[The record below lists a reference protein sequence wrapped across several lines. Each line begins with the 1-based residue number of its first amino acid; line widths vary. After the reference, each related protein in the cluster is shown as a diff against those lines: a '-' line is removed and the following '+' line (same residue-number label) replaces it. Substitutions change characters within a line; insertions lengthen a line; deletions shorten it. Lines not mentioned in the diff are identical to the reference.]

1 MEISKRS
8 FFNPIKLTA
17 AQKAA
22 GTHETAMRIIDDEVT
37 AREPKLRDFASCGRR
52 DAPKSKKSTAT
63 TKIISVVPKLPI
75 ILLSVSGPSPTKGG
89 VYMIQLN
96 ASAITPQ
103 PT

>member
-37 AREPKLRDFASCGRR
+37 AREPKLRDFASCGRPR
-52 DAPKSKKSTAT
+52 RPFVHLRGRRFDGRK
-63 TKIISVVPKLPI
+63 
-75 ILLSVSGPSPTKGG
+75 PS
-89 VYMIQLN
+89 LR
-96 ASAITPQ
+96 ASAKADVADGVSRS
-103 PT
+103 